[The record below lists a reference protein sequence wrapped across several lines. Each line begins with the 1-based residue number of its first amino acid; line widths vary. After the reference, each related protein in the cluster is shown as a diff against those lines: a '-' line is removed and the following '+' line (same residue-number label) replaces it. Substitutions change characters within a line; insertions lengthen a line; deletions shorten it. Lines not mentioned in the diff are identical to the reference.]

1 MHSFRS
7 SRNIPIP
14 ISVIIFTIVIFELL
28 IAPSIFSIVISIV
41 TSDEI
46 TVIHKNYVEI

>member
-1 MHSFRS
+1 MHSFPS

-14 ISVIIFTIVIFELL
+14 ISVIIFTIVMFELL
-28 IAPSIFSIVISIV
+28 IDAPIFSIVI